1 MKDST
6 YLSLILPVYNEGP
19 ILEENIS
26 KIVTKLNKLGKSYE
40 IVFVEDKSTDGT
52 TKTLKEL
59 LPTTKHSGAIFHSK
73 NQGRGK
79 SVVDGILKSKGKIC
93 GFLDVDLEVSEKYIP
108 EFIREVEQGLDLVV
122 AKRKYEHNIK
132 SISRVLASNGY
143 RLLVR
148 LLLNIPLYDTEAGY
162 KFFNRE
168 AILPII
174 LKTQDKK
181 WFWDTEVCVLAQQA
195 GLKIGEVGV
204 DFIRKPAKKS
214 TVRLLDDTLDY
225 LVKIIKFKLGIKL

>member
-1 MKDST
+1 MKT
-6 YLSLILPVYNEGP
+6 IFFSLILPIYNEGQ
-19 ILEENIS
+19 ILAESIT
-26 KIVTKLNKLGKSYE
+26 KITVQLDKFQKDYE
-40 IVFVEDKSTDGT
+40 IIFVEDKSTDGSI
-52 TKTLKEL
+52 KTLQDI
-59 LPTTKHSGAIFHSK
+59 LPKTKYASAIFHSK

-79 SVVDGILKSKGKIC
+79 SVVDGILKAKGKIC

-122 AKRKYEHNIK
+122 AKRKYEQSLK

-174 LKTQDKK
+174 SKTQDKK
-181 WFWDTEVCVLAQQA
+181 WFWDTEVCVLAKQA
-195 GLKIGEVGV
+195 GLKIGEIEV
-204 DFIRKPAKKS
+204 DFIRKPIKKS
-214 TVRLLDDTLDY
+214 TVRLLDDTIDY